1 MVSSVWMKHSIL
13 ARMAISQSSLLCDRL
28 KYWRRQS
35 SMSDAENCVWQGL
48 PLCNL
53 HSCLANVGKL
63 AEDEVVDAD
72 DEAADHTV
80 IKILQDLQRQH
91 SNRACHLMQHPSP
104 TVVHHL
110 GTKMENVVKST
121 VN

>member
-1 MVSSVWMKHSIL
+1 
-13 ARMAISQSSLLCDRL
+13 
-28 KYWRRQS
+28 
-35 SMSDAENCVWQGL
+35 MSDAENCVWQGL

-53 HSCLANVGKL
+53 HSCLAKVGKL

-72 DEAADHTV
+72 DEAADHTA
-80 IKILQDLQRQH
+80 IKLLQDLQRQH
-91 SNRACHLMQHPSP
+91 SNRACHMMQHPSP